1 MAHLKPDLAKGF
13 YLRNFKT
20 VTWTK
25 NIGQQVGLSYLMF
38 FFLPFYLQF
47 ILFSF
52 DERSS
57 RDGMENDQSLANPL
71 LRVVDVT
78 FPTRSELNF
87 FSTSLVD

>member
-1 MAHLKPDLAKGF
+1 
-13 YLRNFKT
+13 
-20 VTWTK
+20 
-25 NIGQQVGLSYLMF
+25 MF

-87 FSTSLVD
+87 FNTSPSRLGRISHRSTLNYLRVAEEYLTERGQR